1 MDNLRERAAS
11 IEQKEARGGGT
22 EQALS
27 HVHRSGS
34 EELSINNGR
43 DLQDSISQHTATV

>member
-11 IEQKEARGGGT
+11 IEQKEARGSGT

-27 HVHRSGS
+27 YVHRSDS
-34 EELSINNGR
+34 EELSINSCR
-43 DLQDSISQHTATV
+43 DLQDSISQHKAAV